1 MLIIA
6 VKLYVD
12 LLRNANNL
20 YQLKEELKEEIH
32 CLRQGV
38 EKRNDKHNGGWVEA
52 RGLRWG
58 VVVQYYTYTFDFQ
71 ASKVYTYTILKRFQM
86 VQVYTYTILASSYT
100 YTILILYLCYIY
112 YCMNTIA
119 RRLNESEQLMDYKV
133 PFRKN
138 GEDG

>member
-58 VVVQYYTYTFDFQ
+58 VVVQYYTYTF
-71 ASKVYTYTILKRFQM
+71 KVSNGPSIYLYYTCIKLYLYYTHTILM
-86 VQVYTYTILASSYT
+86 LHIL
-100 YTILILYLCYIY
+100 LYEY
-112 YCMNTIA
+112 YCKKI
-119 RRLNESEQLMDYKV
+119 K
-133 PFRKN
+133 
-138 GEDG
+138 